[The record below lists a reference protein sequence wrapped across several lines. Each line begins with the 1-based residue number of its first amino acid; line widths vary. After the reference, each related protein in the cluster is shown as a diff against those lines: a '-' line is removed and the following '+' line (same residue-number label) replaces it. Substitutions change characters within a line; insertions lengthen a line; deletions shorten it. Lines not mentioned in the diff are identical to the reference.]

1 MVWTAEAFLQKR
13 YAAGFKVGYAE
24 GLKIGYAKGRAKIRG
39 RVEMLLEEHPDATA
53 AQLREFLINSR
64 DDSRTKGAS
73 D

>member
-13 YAAGFKVGYAE
+13 YAAGFKAGYTE
-24 GLKIGYAKGRAKIRG
+24 GRANIRG
-39 RVEMLLEEHPDATA
+39 KVEVFIDEHPDATA

>member
-13 YAAGFKVGYAE
+13 YEA
-24 GLKIGYAKGRAKIRG
+24 GRAEVRDK
-39 RVEMLLEEHPDATA
+39 VLKFLEEYPDATA

-64 DDSRTKGAS
+64 NSKRRKGAS